1 MESRLHIMRPTLR
14 LRHVLRSAVLALVV
28 LWTLFPIWWAFVLSI
43 KRSSDFF
50 TAKVL
55 PFVQFRPTLE
65 HWSDE
70 WRALGD
76 PAGLGR
82 GLANSLIIALV
93 TASLSL
99 MLGGLAAFGLILLRR
114 DSRPIWPLVAW
125 FVLPRVLPPV
135 VTVIPFATLVRWL
148 GLEDTRTALIAAH
161 TTFGLPLAILILYSA
176 MIDIPGELLDAAL
189 IDGCELQD
197 ALRLIFVPLLGP
209 ALLAAGALCFAQ
221 SWNEFFYALMN
232 VQQHAHTAPLA
243 VAALLNKDGI
253 EFEYVGSHLLLVTL
267 PPLLLALLARRYL
280 VHGLTLGAVKV

>member
-1 MESRLHIMRPTLR
+1 MPYRWFGSMRLTLC
-14 LRHVLRSAVLALVV
+14 LRRVLSPAVLALVV
-28 LWTLFPIWWAFVLSI
+28 LWTLFPIWWAFALSI

-50 TAKVL
+50 TAKIL
-55 PFVQFRPTLE
+55 PFVQFRPTLD

-82 GLANSLIIALV
+82 GLINSLFVALL
-93 TASLSL
+93 TACLSL
-99 MLGGLAAFGLILLRR
+99 LLGGLAAFGLILLRR
-114 DSRPIWPLVAW
+114 DNRPIWPLIAW

-135 VTVIPFATLVRWL
+135 VTVIPFSTLVRWL

-176 MIDIPGELLDAAL
+176 MIDMPGELLDAAQV
-189 IDGCELQD
+189 DGCELPD
-197 ALRLIFVPLLGP
+197 ALRLVIVPLLGP

-232 VQQHAHTAPLA
+232 VQQRAHTAPLA

-267 PPLLLALLARRYL
+267 PPLLALLARRYL
-280 VHGLTLGAVKV
+280 VHGLTLGAVKA